1 MFTAKTELDIIWRAQ
16 KALLAQKYLPFEP
29 VSKSYLKLFK
39 NSEIFM
45 QYIWNGA
52 NTSAFVGEKK
62 NNSPVDS
69 CEEPELKSSS
79 YIIVR

>member
-52 NTSAFVGEKK
+52 NTSAFVGKK
-62 NNSPVDS
+62 KKTTPQ
-69 CEEPELKSSS
+69 L
-79 YIIVR
+79 IHVRNQNWKAAVI